1 MNDELPADQLSAE
14 SIRRDPILWL
24 VLSLSLVIGA
34 IYNALPVSFPV
45 FKRVFAATLEEMG
58 RIQFLFFASALAAGL
73 GGGWF
78 IGHFGLRHSLVVTLT
93 FLAATLI
100 LIGSA
105 PGFVLV
111 LPGAFCFGLAVASVV
126 VMTLSLISEH
136 FVGRLQSV
144 YFLAGICDAVG
155 STIGPAAL
163 GGWFTNVDSTQHG
176 WRAGYYVS
184 ATIPLVL
191 AVFAWRSLPTS
202 RVRENAG
209 SEPKIPPFSLMKSI
223 LCKPTIYAI
232 SILGLLHGLAQGG
245 AISFFGQLFQKNF
258 QVDAAQAAYLLSLR
272 STGSFVG
279 RSLLAWVTGRW
290 RISEMTIIATCA
302 FFSALTF
309 GATIVSSTYYSGL
322 FLFAL
327 AGALSSATGPSLN
340 SLVGARFAGR
350 TAMAFALFAGINCVG
365 AAGGAY
371 VIGAVGNRL
380 GVEHGIWFVPFFS
393 LSLAIITIAWLLRN
407 RRKHS
412 TDAEGASARAG

>member
-1 MNDELPADQLSAE
+1 MNDELPADRLSAE
-14 SIRRDPILWL
+14 RIWRDPILWL

-58 RIQFLFFASALAAGL
+58 RIQLLFFASALAAGL

-78 IGHFGLRHSLVVTLT
+78 VGHFGLRRSLVVTLT
-93 FLAATLI
+93 FLATALI

-105 PGFVLV
+105 PSFVLV

-126 VMTLSLISEH
+126 VMTLSLIGEH

-163 GGWFTNVDSTQHG
+163 GGWFTNVDTTQHG
-176 WRAGYYVS
+176 WRAGYYLS

-202 RVRENAG
+202 RVRESAG
-209 SEPKIPPFSLMKSI
+209 SEHRIPPFSLMKSI

-272 STGSFVG
+272 STGSFAG

-327 AGALSSATGPSLN
+327 AGSFSSATGPSLN
-340 SLVGARFAGR
+340 SLVGARFAGH
-350 TAMAFALFAGINCVG
+350 TAMAFALFAGINCIG

-380 GVEHGIWFVPFFS
+380 GVEHGIWFVPFSS
-393 LSLAIITIAWLLRN
+393 LSLAAITVAWLLRH
-407 RRKHS
+407 RLKHS
-412 TDAEGASARAG
+412 TDAEGPQRVRE